1 MCCSTQM
8 PRATSATSLQSEDV
22 QNCCT
27 TEEIS
32 SLCPAC
38 DCGYLGSGWVRWYRW
53 GCRAYGSRGVEVWG
67 GAVVIG
73 SMVIWI
79 PARVPIASADT
90 DVSGCGPDDRVCT
103 RQVAHAVRYLS
114 VKGRHNAR
122 PRMQSG
128 VC

>member
-1 MCCSTQM
+1 MT
-8 PRATSATSLQSEDV
+8 AGTSVA
-22 QNCCT
+22 
-27 TEEIS
+27 
-32 SLCPAC
+32 A
-38 DCGYLGSGWVRWYRW
+38 GSDGIGGDAGPMVAEASKF
-53 GCRAYGSRGVEVWG
+53 GD

-90 DVSGCGPDDRVCT
+90 DVYGSGPDDRDCT

-122 PRMQSG
+122 HRMQSG

>member
-1 MCCSTQM
+1 M
-8 PRATSATSLQSEDV
+8 RASVVLLFAFLALAFVAAYAADEEEAGEPSVSVNED
-22 QNCCT
+22 N
-27 TEEIS
+27 EES
-32 SLCPAC
+32 SGPMVAEASKFG
-38 DCGYLGSGWVRWYRW
+38 D
-53 GCRAYGSRGVEVWG
+53 

-79 PARVPIASADT
+79 PTRVPIASADT
-90 DVSGCGPDDRVCT
+90 DVYGSGPDDRDCT

-122 PRMQSG
+122 QRIQSG

>member
-1 MCCSTQM
+1 MYDRGDFIAGVLRVT
-8 PRATSATSLQSEDV
+8 AGTSVA
-22 QNCCT
+22 
-27 TEEIS
+27 
-32 SLCPAC
+32 A
-38 DCGYLGSGWVRWYRW
+38 GSDGIGGDAGPMVAEASKF
-53 GCRAYGSRGVEVWG
+53 GD

-122 PRMQSG
+122 PRMQRG